1 MDNKEILNES
11 FEDLSKKNFDI
22 SLISDNKMCFLDGEQ
37 LYRVRMPNQGEQ
49 SLVEHKRDLMQLE
62 YMKQEGCITKKQLIA
77 QLKENKVID
86 IELFE
91 ETKATLTKE
100 LKKYWFML
108 ATKDSTDN
116 TKITE
121 YSEQIVKIQ
130 DKLQDLALE
139 ISTYTAPCLEHRL
152 EKFYVE
158 YMTYL
163 CTERNIDDDEW
174 KKVWNSFDEF
184 IQADTSLTN
193 KAVAHQTWLL
203 INRK

>member
-1 MDNKEILNES
+1 MEEKEILNES
-11 FEDLSKKNFDI
+11 FEDLSKENFDI
-22 SLISDNKMCFLDGEQ
+22 SLISDNKMCFEANDL

-77 QLKENKVID
+77 QLKANKVID

-91 ETKATLTKE
+91 ETKETLTKE

-116 TKITE
+116 TRITE
-121 YSEQIVKIQ
+121 YSDKIVKIQ

-139 ISTYTAPCLEHRL
+139 ISTYTAPCLENRL

-158 YMTYL
+158 FMTYL
-163 CTERNIDDDEW
+163 CTEQHVGEEW
-174 KKVWNSFDEF
+174 KRVWESFDEF
-184 IQADTSLTN
+184 IKADTSLTN
-193 KAVAHQTWLL
+193 KAVAHMTWLL
-203 INRK
+203 LSRR

>member
-1 MDNKEILNES
+1 MDSKETLNES
-11 FEDLSKKNFDI
+11 FEDLSKENFDI
-22 SLISDNKMCFLDGEQ
+22 SLISDNKMCFEANDL

-77 QLKENKVID
+77 QLKTNKVID

-116 TKITE
+116 TRITE
-121 YSEQIVKIQ
+121 YSDKIVKIQ

-139 ISTYTAPCLEHRL
+139 ISTYTAPCLENRL

-158 YMTYL
+158 FMTYL
-163 CTERNIDDDEW
+163 CTEQRVGEEW